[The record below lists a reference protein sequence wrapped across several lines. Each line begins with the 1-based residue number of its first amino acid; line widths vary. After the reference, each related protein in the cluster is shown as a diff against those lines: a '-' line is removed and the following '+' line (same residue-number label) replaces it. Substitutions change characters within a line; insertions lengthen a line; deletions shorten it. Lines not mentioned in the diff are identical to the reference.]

1 MTKRSQKN
9 PRYPEPADPP
19 ALPHTS
25 SDSDESDNENR
36 SHSRTSTSSV
46 EEDQVKGLNGNGVHA
61 TTSKESTG
69 GFLARVGS
77 LPLIAD
83 SVSTLHSYAK
93 DNKYGRYALDTAGS
107 AVDTVNKYTEPYQTR
122 LQPHISKVDQ
132 LATKSLDI
140 FENTFPIVTKP
151 TAEIVT
157 QVKKP
162 IVYVEESSKNA
173 YTQIQSTIDTRVTAP
188 VKSVTNSISS
198 TASSTV
204 NSITSTAASTR
215 DQITTRAASTRDQVT
230 AVAISTRDTITNR
243 AVSTRDQITTV
254 ATSTANNITNA
265 ATSTATNIATTVNTH
280 ATPLVD
286 GLETI
291 VNRVLPAGADSEKT
305 SEGQSNQATRV
316 VDLGRTVT
324 RRVTRRVGVAVSP
337 VTQTAHDIRVA
348 AEKNTVVVKSKDQIH
363 ALNTRLSAL
372 VESLRAH
379 TKELQSNVQ
388 NGSREASTR
397 VQTRISELSGKVLA
411 EVDSLS
417 VYLKEHSP
425 ALPEYVQVRIQP
437 LVTFVNDR
445 YVVVKAEIVKNDVSA
460 IQKARNILHLTTE
473 ETLPILQSAANDIRQ
488 SLVQYQVKVQ
498 EGVHKGY
505 LKVQEANSYAHLT
518 AARAVHSV
526 RVIFVGK

>member
-1 MTKRSQKN
+1 MTKNNKRGT
-9 PRYPEPADPP
+9 RHTAPAAAAPP
-19 ALPHTS
+19 APRHNS
-25 SDSDESDNENR
+25 SDSDNSDIEDR

-46 EEDQVKGLNGNGVHA
+46 EEEQVKEANGNGVRP
-61 TTSKESTG
+61 TSTKESTSS
-69 GFLARVGS
+69 FLTRVGS
-77 LPLIAD
+77 IPLIQD
-83 SVSTLHSYAK
+83 SVSSLHSFAK

-107 AVDTVNKYTEPYQTR
+107 AVETVNKYTEPYQTR

-215 DQITTRAASTRDQVT
+215 DTITTKAASTRDQVA

-243 AVSTRDQITTV
+243 AASTRDQITT
-254 ATSTANNITNA
+254 A
-265 ATSTATNIATTVNTH
+265 ATSTATTIATTVNTH
-280 ATPLVD
+280 ATPLVN

-291 VNRVLPAGADSEKT
+291 VDRVLPAGVDSEKT
-305 SEGQSNQATRV
+305 PVGQSNQATRV

-324 RRVTRRVGVAVSP
+324 RRVSRRVSVAVSP
-337 VTQTAHDIRVA
+337 VTQTAQEYRASV
-348 AEKNTVVVKSKDQIH
+348 EKSPVVVKSKDQIH

-372 VESLRAH
+372 IESLRAH
-379 TKELQSNVQ
+379 TKELQENVQ
-388 NGSREASTR
+388 KGSREASTR
-397 VQTRISELSGKVLA
+397 VQSRLTELSGKVLA

-417 VYLKEHSP
+417 AYLKEHSP
-425 ALPEYVQVRIQP
+425 ALPESVQVRIQP

-445 YVVVKAEIVKNDVSA
+445 YVVVKTEIVKTDVSP
-460 IQKARNILHLTTE
+460 IQKARNILNLTTE
-473 ETLPILQSAANDIRQ
+473 ETLPILQSAAKDVRE
-488 SLVQYQVKVQ
+488 SLGQYQVKVQ
-498 EGVHKGY
+498 ESVHRGY
-505 LKVQEANSYAHLT
+505 VKVQELSSSVHLA
-518 AARAVHSV
+518 AARAYHSAH
-526 RVIFVGK
+526 VILVGK